1 MYHRNLFCCR
11 DPTVQRGAVA
21 VFDPAYFRAQG
32 WWRDE
37 TLNDWLDRCVARAPD
52 RTAILSAGRTLSYA
66 ALGEQVRSF
75 AAGLADAGIRRGDVV
90 VVHLPNLPEFLIAW
104 LAIAAI
110 GAVMQTVHTPY
121 GIRELEHLIAH
132 GGGKAAIALAR
143 AKDRSPAGEIAA
155 LRERIPALKL
165 VVAVGGD
172 VPGTVNFS
180 ALLARGRG
188 KPLPGPANAG
198 DPFLL
203 LYTSGTTSSPKAVS
217 VTFNHFLSNARMCA
231 AELGLTPDDRI
242 LCLAPYTHLYGLYA
256 FELGFAVGATACL
269 LDVFT
274 PAGFIDELRR
284 TRPTVLIAGP
294 AHIAP
299 CLQQKLFADVDFS
312 ALRFAVLSG
321 STVPAALSAAFEE
334 LLPNGRVVQAWGMT
348 ELQFG
353 ACSRPSDSRA
363 VRFET
368 IGRATPGTELR
379 VADSED
385 RVLPRGEI
393 GELHV
398 RGCSLFSG
406 YVRNADANRMA
417 FTADGWLRTGDLACM
432 DEEGNVLLRGRT
444 KELINRGGV
453 KFNPIDMEI
462 AVASHPAVAQV
473 AIAPIP
479 DASLGE
485 RALCFVVLKNGAS
498 LSFDELK
505 AFLTARKFAKFTWPE
520 QLAIV
525 PEMPVTPTRKV
536 MKAELV
542 NQYLKALATSAHREA
557 AT

>member
-1 MYHRNLFCCR
+1 M
-11 DPTVQRGAVA
+11 A

-37 TLNDWLDRCVARAPD
+37 TLRDWIDRCAESAPD
-52 RTAILSAGRTLSYA
+52 RAAILTADR
-66 ALGEQVRSF
+66 ALTYRNFRADIENL

-90 VVHLPNLPEFLIAW
+90 VVHLPNVPEFLVAW
-104 LAIAAI
+104 LAIAAL

-143 AKDRSPAGEIAA
+143 TKDRSPAADIVSLRELMPA
-155 LRERIPALKL
+155 LRL
-165 VVAVGGD
+165 VIAVGGD
-172 VPGTVNFS
+172 VPGAINFS
-180 ALLARGRG
+180 TLLEAGRG
-188 KPLPGPANAG
+188 KPQAPRTDAN

-217 VTFNHFLSNARMCA
+217 VTSNHFLSNARLCA
-231 AELGLTPDDRI
+231 AEFGLQADDRI

-256 FELGFAVGATACL
+256 LELGFAVGATACL
-269 LDVFT
+269 LDFFT
-274 PAGFIDELRR
+274 PAGLVETLKWAK
-284 TRPTVLIAGP
+284 PTVLIGGP

-299 CLQQKLFADVDFS
+299 CLQQRLFTDVDFT

-321 STVPAALSAAFEE
+321 STVPATLSAAFEE

-353 ACSRPSDSRA
+353 ACSRPSDPRQ

-385 RVLPRGEI
+385 RVLPSGEV

-406 YVRNADANRMA
+406 YVRNPDASRAA
-417 FTADGWLRTGDLACM
+417 FTDDGWFRTGDLASM
-432 DEEGNVLLRGRT
+432 DEAGNVLLRGRT

-462 AVASHPAVAQV
+462 AIAGHPAVAQV
-473 AIAPIP
+473 AIAPVP
-479 DASLGE
+479 DVVLGE
-485 RALCFVVLKNGAS
+485 RASCFVVLKNGAS
-498 LSFDELK
+498 LSFAELT
-505 AFLTARKFAKFTWPE
+505 AFLRERQFAKFTWPE

-525 PEMPVTPTRKV
+525 ADMPVTPTRKV

-542 NQYLKALATSAHREA
+542 KRYLEA
-557 AT
+557 ANTRQPQERP

>member
-1 MYHRNLFCCR
+1 MSM
-11 DPTVQRGAVA
+11 T

-37 TLNDWLDRCVARAPD
+37 TLNDWLDRRIADAPD
-52 RTAILSAGRTLSYA
+52 RPAILARDHMLTYA
-66 ALGEQVRSF
+66 AFGEEIRSF
-75 AAGLADAGIRRGDVV
+75 TAGLAEAGIGRGDVV

-104 LAIAAI
+104 LAINAI

-132 GGGKAAIALAR
+132 GGAKAAIALAR
-143 AKDRSPAGEIAA
+143 TKDRLPAGEIAS
-155 LRERIPALKL
+155 LLGRIPALQL
-165 VVAVGGD
+165 VIAVGGD
-172 VPGTVNFS
+172 VPGTLNF
-180 ALLARGRG
+180 LDVVERGRC
-188 KPLPGPANAG
+188 KPFPAQANAS

-231 AELGLTPDDRI
+231 AELGFRPDDRI

-256 FELGFAVGATACL
+256 LELGFAVGATACL

-274 PAGFIDELRR
+274 PAGFVEALKLAK
-284 TRPTVLIAGP
+284 PTILIAGP

-312 ALRFAVLSG
+312 ELRFAVLSG
-321 STVPAALSAAFEE
+321 STVPATLSAAFEG

-353 ACSRPSDSRA
+353 ACSRPFDSRA

-368 IGRATPGTELR
+368 IGRATLGTELR
-379 VADSED
+379 VTDSED

-406 YVRNADANRMA
+406 YLRNSDANRTA
-417 FTADGWLRTGDLACM
+417 FTADGWLRTGDLASM

-462 AVASHPAVAQV
+462 AIAGHPAVAQV
-473 AIAPIP
+473 AIAPVP
-479 DASLGE
+479 DEVLGE
-485 RALCFVVLKNGAS
+485 RASCFVVLKNGAS

-505 AFLTARKFAKFTWPE
+505 AFLTERQFAKFTWPE

-525 PEMPVTPTRKV
+525 SDMPVTPTRKV

-542 NQYLKALATSAHREA
+542 NQYLKAANGV
-557 AT
+557 

>member
-1 MYHRNLFCCR
+1 MPADRR
-11 DPTVQRGAVA
+11 WGTSMA

-37 TLNDWLDRCVARAPD
+37 TLSDWIDRCVADAPGRPAIMATGRAL
-52 RTAILSAGRTLSYA
+52 TYQTLQA
-66 ALGEQVRSF
+66 DVRSL
-75 AAGLADAGIRRGDVV
+75 AAGLADTGIGRGDVV
-90 VVHLPNLPEFLIAW
+90 VVHLPNVPEFLIAW
-104 LAIAAI
+104 LAINTL

-121 GIRELEHLIAH
+121 GIRELGHLISH

-143 AKDRSPAGEIAA
+143 TRDRSPAADIVS
-155 LRERIPALKL
+155 LRERIPALRL
-165 VVAVGGD
+165 VIAVGGD
-172 VPGTVNFS
+172 VPGAIDFS
-180 ALLARGRG
+180 VLLEQGRG
-188 KPLPGPANAG
+188 KPPPPRAHAN
-198 DPFLL
+198 DPFML

-217 VTFNHFLSNARMCA
+217 VTSNHFLSNARMCA
-231 AELGLTPDDRI
+231 AEFGLKPDDRI

-256 FELGFAVGATACL
+256 LELGFAVGATACL
-269 LDVFT
+269 LDLFT
-274 PAGFIDELRR
+274 PAGFVETLKWAK
-284 TRPTVLIAGP
+284 PTVLIAGP

-299 CLQQKLFADVDFS
+299 CLQQRLFADVDFS

-321 STVPAALSAAFEE
+321 STVPATLSNALED

-353 ACSRPSDSRA
+353 ACSRPSDPRS

-379 VADSED
+379 VTDSED
-385 RVLPRGEI
+385 RVLPSGEI

-406 YVRNADANRMA
+406 YVGNPDASRAA
-417 FTADGWLRTGDLACM
+417 FSADGWFRTGDLASM

-444 KELINRGGV
+444 KDLINRGGV

-462 AVASHPAVAQV
+462 AIAGHPAVAQV

-479 DASLGE
+479 DEVLGE
-485 RALCFVVLKNGAS
+485 RASCFVVLKNGAS
-498 LSFDELK
+498 LSFEELK
-505 AFLTARKFAKFTWPE
+505 AFLSERKFAKFTWPE

-525 PEMPVTPTRKV
+525 ADMPVTPTRKV

-542 NQYLKALATSAHREA
+542 NRYLEA
-557 AT
+557 ANSPQQHERP

>member
-1 MYHRNLFCCR
+1 MTAF
-11 DPTVQRGAVA
+11 DPT
-21 VFDPAYFRAQG
+21 YFRAQG

-37 TLNDWLDRCVARAPD
+37 TLSDWLDRCVSAAPHRTALLSAD
-52 RTAILSAGRTLSYA
+52 RTLTYA
-66 ALGEQVRSF
+66 ALGADVASF
-75 AAGLADAGIRRGDVV
+75 AAGLADAGVGRGDVV
-90 VVHLPNLPEFLIAW
+90 VVHLPNVPEFLIAW
-104 LAIAAI
+104 LAINAL
-110 GAVMQTVHTPY
+110 GAVMQTMHTPY
-121 GIRELEHLIAH
+121 GLRELEHLIAH
-132 GGGKAAIALAR
+132 GGGIAAIALAK
-143 AKDRSPAGEIAA
+143 AKDRSPAAEIAS
-155 LRERIPALKL
+155 LREHIAGLQC

-172 VPGTVNFS
+172 VSGTVNF
-180 ALLARGRG
+180 ATLLERGRG
-188 KPLPGPANAG
+188 KQIAARPNAG

-217 VTFNHFLSNARMCA
+217 VTFNHYLSNARLCA
-231 AELGLTPDDRI
+231 AEYDLRPDDRI

-256 FELGFAVGATACL
+256 FELGLAVGATACL

-274 PAGFIDELRR
+274 PAGFVETLKR

-299 CLQQKLFADVDFS
+299 CLQQELFADVDFS

-379 VADSED
+379 IADGED
-385 RVLPRGEI
+385 CVLPRGEI

-406 YVRNADANRMA
+406 YVRNADASRA
-417 FTADGWLRTGDLACM
+417 TFTADGWFRTGDLASM
-432 DEEGNVLLRGRT
+432 DDDGNVLLRGRT
-444 KELINRGGV
+444 KELINRGGI
-453 KFNPIDMEI
+453 KFNPIDMEVAI
-462 AVASHPAVAQV
+462 AGHPAVAQV
-473 AIAPIP
+473 AIAPVP
-479 DASLGE
+479 DDLLGE
-485 RALCFVVLKNGAS
+485 RASCFVVLKNGAS

-505 AFLTARKFAKFTWPE
+505 AFLAERKFAKFTWPE
-520 QLAIV
+520 QFAIV
-525 PEMPVTPTRKV
+525 PDMPVTPTRKV
-536 MKAELV
+536 MKAQLV
-542 NQYLKALATSAHREA
+542 SRYFGAIKAEQREDR
-557 AT
+557 

>member
-1 MYHRNLFCCR
+1 M
-11 DPTVQRGAVA
+11 A

-37 TLNDWLDRCVARAPD
+37 TLGDWLDRCVAGALD
-52 RTAILSAGRTLSYA
+52 RPAVLSADRTLSYA
-66 ALGEQVRSF
+66 AFGAEIASF

-90 VVHLPNLPEFLIAW
+90 VVHLPNVPEFMIAW
-104 LAIAAI
+104 LAINAI
-110 GAVMQTVHTPY
+110 GAAMQTVHTPY

-132 GGGKAAIALAR
+132 GGAKAAIALALT
-143 AKDRSPAGEIAA
+143 KDRSPAGEIAS
-155 LRERIPALKL
+155 LRERIPALQH
-165 VVAVGGD
+165 VIAVGGN
-172 VPGTVNFS
+172 VPGAVNFS
-180 ALLARGRG
+180 TLLERGRG
-188 KPLPGPANAG
+188 KPLPVRANAG

-217 VTFNHFLSNARMCA
+217 VTFNHFLSNARLCA
-231 AELGLTPDDRI
+231 AEFGLRPHDRI
-242 LCLAPYTHLYGLYA
+242 LCLAPYTHLYCLYA
-256 FELGFAVGATACL
+256 LELGFAVGATACL

-274 PAGFIDELRR
+274 PAGFVETLKR
-284 TRPTVLIAGP
+284 TKPTVLIAGP

-406 YVRNADANRMA
+406 YLRNPDANRAA
-417 FTADGWLRTGDLACM
+417 FSADGWLRTGDLASM
-432 DEEGNVLLRGRT
+432 DEAGNVLLRGRT

-462 AVASHPAVAQV
+462 AIAGHPAVAQV

-479 DASLGE
+479 DEVLGE
-485 RALCFVVLKNGAS
+485 RASCFVVLKNGTS

-505 AFLTARKFAKFTWPE
+505 AFLTERKFAKFTWPE

-525 PEMPVTPTRKV
+525 LEMPVTPTRKV
-536 MKAELV
+536 MKTELI
-542 NQYLKALATSAHREA
+542 NRYLKAASAAKQRERG
-557 AT
+557 

>member
-1 MYHRNLFCCR
+1 M
-11 DPTVQRGAVA
+11 A

-37 TLNDWLDRCVARAPD
+37 TLCDWIDRCAVGAPD
-52 RTAILSAGRTLSYA
+52 RAAILTADRTLTYR
-66 ALGEQVRSF
+66 ALRADVASL
-75 AAGLADAGIRRGDVV
+75 AAGLANAGIRRDDVV
-90 VVHLPNLPEFLIAW
+90 VVHLPNVPEFLIAW
-104 LAIAAI
+104 LAINAL

-121 GIRELEHLIAH
+121 GTRELEHLIAH

-143 AKDRSPAGEIAA
+143 TKDRSPAGDIVS
-155 LRERIPALKL
+155 LRERLPALRL
-165 VVAVGGD
+165 VIAVGGD
-172 VPGTVNFS
+172 VAGAVDFAT
-180 ALLARGRG
+180 LIEGGRGR
-188 KPLPGPANAG
+188 PSPPRADAN

-217 VTFNHFLSNARMCA
+217 VTFNHFLSNARLCA
-231 AELGLTPDDRI
+231 TEFGLKADDRI

-256 FELGFAVGATACL
+256 LELGFAVGATACL
-269 LDVFT
+269 LDLFT
-274 PAGFIDELRR
+274 PAGFVEALRWAK
-284 TRPTVLIAGP
+284 PTVLIAGP
-294 AHIAP
+294 AHVAP
-299 CLQQKLFADVDFS
+299 CLQQRLFAGVDFT

-321 STVPAALSAAFEE
+321 STVPATLSAAFEE

-353 ACSRPSDSRA
+353 ACSRPSDPRQ

-379 VADSED
+379 VADIED
-385 RVLPRGEI
+385 RLLPSGEV

-406 YVRNADANRMA
+406 YVRNPEASRAA
-417 FTADGWLRTGDLACM
+417 FTDDGWFRTGDLASM
-432 DEEGNVLLRGRT
+432 DEAGNVLLRGRT

-462 AVASHPAVAQV
+462 AIAGHPAVAQV
-473 AIAPIP
+473 AIAPMP
-479 DASLGE
+479 DAVLGE
-485 RALCFVVLKNGAS
+485 RASCFVVLKNGAS
-498 LSFDELK
+498 LSFEELT
-505 AFLTARKFAKFTWPE
+505 AFLRERQFAKFTWPE

-525 PEMPVTPTRKV
+525 TDMPVTPTRKV

-542 NQYLKALATSAHREA
+542 RRYLEGANSRQAQERP
-557 AT
+557 